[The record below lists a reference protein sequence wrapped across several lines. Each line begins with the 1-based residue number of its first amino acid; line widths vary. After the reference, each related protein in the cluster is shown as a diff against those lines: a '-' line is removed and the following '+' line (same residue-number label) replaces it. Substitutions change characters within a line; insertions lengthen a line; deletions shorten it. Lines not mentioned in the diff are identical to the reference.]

1 MHSISFKDDHC
12 YCFVIVMLVEVFV
25 IKKMKAKVCPVKK
38 FKVKVINNVCLE
50 TKEYK
55 RCVNKIIYDVI
66 KSVCNCLLII

>member
-1 MHSISFKDDHC
+1 
-12 YCFVIVMLVEVFV
+12 
-25 IKKMKAKVCPVKK
+25 MKAKVCPVKK
-38 FKVKVINNVCLE
+38 FKVKVINNVRLE